1 MYASIAS
8 AASFSSQN
16 LSKFAGAR
24 PQPINNVAEK
34 NTIMSRPTTT
44 PPTSPNR
51 LKPKEKLIG
60 IYDNLLQVNSR
71 RSQKSLKR
79 RPGWGGG
86 CYNTHSVLST
96 THPLG
101 AGGCT
106 EIWHELLTGDILNLC
121 QLVQLLGGGGHFLLE
136 QLHNDMRQVV

>member
-8 AASFSSQN
+8 AASFSGQN

-24 PQPINNVAEK
+24 PQPITNVVEK
-34 NTIMSRPTTT
+34 NTMMSRPTTT

-79 RPGWGGG
+79 RLGGG
-86 CYNTHSVLST
+86 CYNTH
-96 THPLG
+96 
-101 AGGCT
+101 
-106 EIWHELLTGDILNLC
+106 
-121 QLVQLLGGGGHFLLE
+121 
-136 QLHNDMRQVV
+136 